1 MEYTEEVKKAIKAIK
16 YKLDNDDNS
25 WFYQNEIETIIDL
38 LEKQQKEIERLK
50 EHKKDYTKKRK
61 NYISLYKLLEKHL
74 AKEKQ
79 NIEEKNNK
87 IIHLEKVL
95 ADKNKQLKNSI
106 PKEAIREKM
115 KQLDI
120 TDCTIRYDKY
130 DIQDILRELLGE

>member
-115 KQLDI
+115 KQLEI
-120 TDCTIRYDKY
+120 TECTIRYDKY
-130 DIQDILRELLGE
+130 DIQDILKELLGE